1 VKLEILLSKII
12 KANPD
17 RFETLRP
24 FGFAEL
30 QRQRKGPSSGDTNL
44 LGGHVAPSCD
54 SEATEDQEISL
65 RDMLLDAERKAQEVE
80 EQAYRKGYEQ
90 GQKDGFEVGQRSMA
104 IVKEHLEKLLQELQ
118 GSTETILSRY
128 RDWLIEM
135 CLSISRRVVRRE
147 LATDTDQ
154 LIQLID
160 TVLREATE
168 EHTLTVSVHPDDL
181 DLLEKHLD
189 LKALAERSGR
199 AFFLKADGQLER
211 GGCRVESD
219 TQLFDASI
227 EKQFSFIERA
237 IRNDEPISEH
247 VLG

>member
-1 VKLEILLSKII
+1 LSKII
-12 KANPD
+12 KAHPD
-17 RFETLRP
+17 RLQTVRP
-24 FGFAEL
+24 FGFAVL

-54 SEATEDQEISL
+54 SETTENQEISL

-104 IVKEHLEKLLQELQ
+104 IVKEHLEKLFQELQ
-118 GSTETILSRY
+118 GSSETIIGRY

-135 CLSISRRVVRRE
+135 CLSISRRIVRRE

-160 TVLREATE
+160 TVLREAAE
-168 EHTLTVSVHPDDL
+168 EHTLTVDVHPDDL

-219 TQLFDASI
+219 IQLFDASI
-227 EKQFSFIERA
+227 EKQFRFIEQA